1 MAYLNY
7 IHDMVPTDFPY
18 FSNLPSCRQAAPQSG
33 RPRNMP
39 CRPWPRYRV
48 SQCWHLWRMCS
59 AHARGESRVWRLDS
73 LNANFLWW
81 NPLFI
86 LCFLIGHIECFSCL
100 CNVRWGVAISHKT
113 SFKGSQGELNRLM
126 QRQPTMLELHYQLKQ
141 HFRLF
146 WCNVNTGLI
155 NPPPPL

>member
-1 MAYLNY
+1 MLTMDTIHMAYLNY
-7 IHDMVPTDFPY
+7 IHDMLPPGFPILFQSPQPPGSPSVRPAKKHAVSTLAKVPCLLTFVESVAVG
-18 FSNLPSCRQAAPQSG
+18 FLK
-33 RPRNMP
+33 
-39 CRPWPRYRV
+39 
-48 SQCWHLWRMCS
+48 CWC
-59 AHARGESRVWRLDS
+59 
-73 LNANFLWW
+73 FLWW

-86 LCFLIGHIECFSCL
+86 LCFLIGHIEFFSCL

-113 SFKGSQGELNRLM
+113 SFKGSQGELSRLM